1 MKKVV
6 EIRSYNLQP
15 GQRDQ
20 FHRLVLERSYPMLQR
35 WGVDVVA
42 FGPSLHDADSY
53 YLIRAYADLAARQ
66 ASQDAFYGSNE
77 WREGP
82 REAIVSLID
91 TYASVVVEMDE
102 ETINR
107 LRT

>member
-1 MKKVV
+1 MKKLV
-6 EIRSYNLQP
+6 EIRSYNLRP
-15 GQRDQ
+15 GTRDQ

-42 FGPSLHDADSY
+42 FGPSLHDTDSY
-53 YLIRAYADLAARQ
+53 YLMRAYADLADRQ
-66 ASQDAFYGSNE
+66 ASQDAFYGSSE

-91 TYASVVVEMDE
+91 SYTSVVVEMDE